1 MSTIRITRWQ
11 FIFLY
16 AFILGSIL
24 AMYNFCEYSL
34 DTVEVY
40 GMIMTE
46 VACSFMLIKGRC
58 NDIGQNSIKYMIF
71 CLVITAQCHL
81 VKQMAE
87 EEYLRE
93 KMIYRKESHLLFFA
107 VRQKDRWTSASK

>member
-24 AMYNFCEYSL
+24 AMYNFCEYSS

-46 VACSFMLIKGRC
+46 IACSFMLIKGRC

-71 CLVITAQCHL
+71 SLIPLVSL
-81 VKQMAE
+81 YV
-87 EEYLRE
+87 
-93 KMIYRKESHLLFFA
+93 IYKLSTGSTKNIH
-107 VRQKDRWTSASK
+107 K

>member
-1 MSTIRITRWQ
+1 MRDFRGR
-11 FIFLY
+11 
-16 AFILGSIL
+16 AVGSIDCMKKEQL
-24 AMYNFCEYSL
+24 E
-34 DTVEVY
+34 
-40 GMIMTE
+40 
-46 VACSFMLIKGRC
+46 K
-58 NDIGQNSIKYMIF
+58 
-71 CLVITAQCHL
+71 QCHL

>member
-1 MSTIRITRWQ
+1 MG
-11 FIFLY
+11 Y
-16 AFILGSIL
+16 EKAP
-24 AMYNFCEYSL
+24 A
-34 DTVEVY
+34 
-40 GMIMTE
+40 
-46 VACSFMLIKGRC
+46 K
-58 NDIGQNSIKYMIF
+58 
-71 CLVITAQCHL
+71 AQCHL